1 MKIAVSDIPKS
12 PRFLKL
18 GLSALAVVFAG
29 ATFLYSALW
38 IYNNSWE
45 PSVELG
51 YHSEYVPR
59 EHCQYV
65 TKVDPDSPAEQAGLR
80 PGDKILNIAGQDLNS
95 SHSLADAYAQHH
107 PGDRVQMTVDCAA
120 IKAPV
125 VMTGVFRAHRPQSKE
140 GELTEHLRA
149 GLGKTFPVAFLLVG
163 LAVLFLRVEDPNAW
177 LLALMFAGFIATPSL
192 PGLFHGVSPPFRPF
206 ALAYRAIFNSLLGPL
221 FYFFFAVFPARSPLD
236 RRVAWL
242 KWVGLGLGAFLVVPG
257 LGLGEGHAPMAV
269 VRITGERG
277 ANTLWL
283 TFNYGFLALGLYSLI
298 SNAAGASTPEARRKL
313 RVILLGAL
321 VGVVPAAG
329 QAGASDIFGFHL
341 PLLLSLTLIL
351 LLFLFPLSFAYAVV
365 KHRVLEIPVLL
376 KRSARYLAVQ
386 RGFTI
391 LLSLVSIG
399 ATVAFARSFAH
410 YLGPLMGAALPSGI
424 ALGTCFGTLLLW
436 TGTQVHRRAGR
447 RIDRAFFR
455 NAYDARQVLE
465 NLAHN
470 TRKAKQ
476 RQQLAALLESEIN
489 QALHPASIAV
499 YLEASDGRL
508 KIHSGTAKA
517 DFDRV
522 LAPDLPWLEELQ
534 CRGEPVEVQW
544 EPSKDGVGVSELGV
558 LQPECLVP
566 LLSPDGKLIGV
577 VMLGVRLSDE
587 PYSREDRRL
596 LASVASQAAL
606 TLEAI
611 RLGEEI
617 AGRIDAER
625 RSAQEM
631 EFAREVQSRLFPQK
645 FPALATL
652 DYTGA
657 CFPTRQV
664 GGDYFDFLE
673 LRPGRVALVLA
684 DIAGK
689 GISGA
694 LLMANLQ
701 ANLRSQYAMAL
712 EDLPRLLRSVNH
724 LFFENTT
731 ESSYATL
738 FFADY
743 DDSTRRLR
751 YVNCGHL
758 APLLLRAGGGQNP
771 AQPQIERLGSTATV
785 VGLFAKWECCVA
797 ETLVAPGD
805 TLVLYTD
812 GVTEAA
818 NAAEEEFGES
828 RLVETLLAH
837 QSDPVASLLQTVV
850 AKVQDFSRGEQA
862 DDITLVIA
870 RCRPLLA
877 IPDAN

>member
-1 MKIAVSDIPKS
+1 M
-12 PRFLKL
+12 
-18 GLSALAVVFAG
+18 VV
-29 ATFLYSALW
+29 
-38 IYNNSWE
+38 
-45 PSVELG
+45 
-51 YHSEYVPR
+51 
-59 EHCQYV
+59 
-65 TKVDPDSPAEQAGLR
+65 
-80 PGDKILNIAGQDLNS
+80 
-95 SHSLADAYAQHH
+95 
-107 PGDRVQMTVDCAA
+107 
-120 IKAPV
+120 
-125 VMTGVFRAHRPQSKE
+125 
-140 GELTEHLRA
+140 
-149 GLGKTFPVAFLLVG
+149 VG
-163 LAVLFLRVEDPNAW
+163 
-177 LLALMFAGFIATPSL
+177 
-192 PGLFHGVSPPFRPF
+192 
-206 ALAYRAIFNSLLGPL
+206 
-221 FYFFFAVFPARSPLD
+221 
-236 RRVAWL
+236 
-242 KWVGLGLGAFLVVPG
+242 
-257 LGLGEGHAPMAV
+257 
-269 VRITGERG
+269 ITGERG
-277 ANTLWL
+277 ANALWL
-283 TFNYGFLALGLYSLI
+283 TFNYGFLALGFYSLI
-298 SNAAGASTPEARRKL
+298 SNVAVASTPEARRKL
-313 RVILLGAL
+313 RVILLGTL
-321 VGVVPAAG
+321 VGVVPAAV

-391 LLSLVSIG
+391 LLALVSVG
-399 ATVAFARSFAH
+399 ATLAFARSFAH
-410 YLGPLMGAALPSGI
+410 YLGPLTQAALPSGI
-424 ALGTCFGTLLLW
+424 ALGTCFGTVLLW
-436 TGTQVHRRAGR
+436 TGTQVHRRAGK

-455 NAYDARQVLE
+455 SDYDARQVLE

-470 TRKAKQ
+470 TRKAKG
-476 RQQLAALLESEIN
+476 REQLAALLEGEIN
-489 QALHPASIAV
+489 QALHPASVAV

-508 KIHSGTAKA
+508 KLQSGTANA
-517 DFDRV
+517 EFEHV
-522 LAPDLPWLEELQ
+522 LASDWPWLDELQ
-534 CRGEPVEVQW
+534 RRDEPLEIQW
-544 EPSKDGVGVSELGV
+544 EPSENGAEVSNRGL

-566 LLSPDGKLIGV
+566 LLSPDSKLTGV
-577 VMLGVRLSDE
+577 VILSVRLSEE

-596 LASVASQAAL
+596 LASVASQAAV

-611 RLGEEI
+611 RLGEDI
-617 AGRIDAER
+617 ARHIDAER

-645 FPALATL
+645 LPPLATL

-664 GGDYFDFLE
+664 GGDYYDFLE

-731 ESSYATL
+731 ENSYATL

-758 APLLLRAGGGQNP
+758 APFLLRAGARENP
-771 AQPQIERLGSTATV
+771 VQAQVDRLEPTATV
-785 VGLFAKWECCVA
+785 LGLFDKWECSVA
-797 ETLVAPGD
+797 ETQFAPGD
-805 TLVLYTD
+805 ILILYTD

-818 NAAEEEFGES
+818 NAAGEEFGES
-828 RLVETLLAH
+828 LLVETLLANH
-837 QSDPVASLLQTVV
+837 SIPVVSLLQTVV
-850 AKVQDFSRGEQA
+850 AKVHDFSLGVQA

-870 RCRPLLA
+870 RCRPS
-877 IPDAN
+877 